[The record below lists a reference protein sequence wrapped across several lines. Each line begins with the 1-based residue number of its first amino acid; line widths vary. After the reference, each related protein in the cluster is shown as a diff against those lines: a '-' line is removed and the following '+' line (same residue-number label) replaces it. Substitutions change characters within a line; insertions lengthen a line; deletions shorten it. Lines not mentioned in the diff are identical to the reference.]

1 MKDATPPAIG
11 AVVPPV
17 IDQAARPAI
26 DAAALPLSRE
36 RARAI
41 ARAFLPTRRFG
52 SRWDYH
58 YTRSKLGSD
67 PLYPGICAA
76 LRGSSA
82 PLLDLGCGL
91 GLLAHALRDDGI
103 VLAYCGVDNDAGK
116 IARARAAAAR
126 RQLANVAFETVDLAR
141 GLPAHHGSVALLD
154 VLQFL
159 APDAQARTLD
169 AAIAMLTPGAR
180 LVIRTGL
187 DEHGGRARIT
197 RAVDVLSRL
206 LGWMNAGPTRYPNE
220 AALRAKFDAAGLQA
234 QFTPLSGNTPFN
246 NWRIVVIRPE

>member
-1 MKDATPPAIG
+1 MSDAP
-11 AVVPPV
+11 
-17 IDQAARPAI
+17 ARPATGS
-26 DAAALPLSRE
+26 ALRPMSPE
-36 RARAI
+36 HARAI
-41 ARAFLPTRRFG
+41 ARAFLPARWFG

-67 PLYPGICAA
+67 PLYPGICDA
-76 LRGSSA
+76 LRGSTA

-103 VLAYCGVDNDAGK
+103 ALAYRGVDNDAGK

-126 RQLANVAFETVDLAR
+126 RPLAQVAFDTIDLAH
-141 GLPAHHGSVALLD
+141 GLPAHRGSVALLD

-159 APDAQARTLD
+159 SPDAQARTLD

-187 DEHGGRARIT
+187 DQRGGRARIT
-197 RAVDVLSRL
+197 RAVDVLSRV

-220 AALRAKFDAAGLQA
+220 AALRARFDAAGLPA
-234 QFTPLSGNTPFN
+234 QFTPLSGHTPFN
-246 NWRIVVIRPE
+246 NWRIVVSRPA